1 MSVNGDAVAD
11 VTEQM
16 SKAELQKAESTQRSR
31 DAGWV
36 EPEKYDYEAYNART
50 NEARQADDGALE
62 LPSWAANA
70 TKYEWKDE
78 YGEVGPAH
86 PELEAMLFGK
96 DYHVTEGQYREK
108 YFNLPRSL
116 QSSCLQDSGCKRS
129 Q

>member
-1 MSVNGDAVAD
+1 MSVNGEAVAE

-36 EPEKYDYEAYNART
+36 EPEKYDYEAYNAGT
-50 NEARQADDGALE
+50 NEARQAVDGALE
-62 LPSWAANA
+62 LPIWAANA

-96 DYHVTEGQYREK
+96 DYHVTEGQHREK
-108 YFNLPRSL
+108 YVNLSRFL
-116 QSSCLQDSGCKRS
+116 QSSCLQCSGCKRF